1 MMRMVFEQDE
11 EDDFLEFILT
21 ENDLLNIEG
30 VKGVTKDYPSII
42 GKGRNMNVFIRKETD
57 LKTFGAEH
65 ATDKRKAS
73 NA

>member
-1 MMRMVFEQDE
+1 MRMVFEQVD

-30 VKGVTKDYPSII
+30 ITGVTRNYPSILG
-42 GKGRNMNVFIRKETD
+42 GKRNLNVFIRKETD

-65 ATDKRKAS
+65 AIDKRKGIKS
-73 NA
+73 